1 MERSKYQEC
10 LSNES
15 RQRYLQKISKINNVD
30 PYCLKKE
37 ELVFEKDFYPKITY
51 PDIVNY
57 LLFAPS
63 PVTSD
68 ELKCYKSM
76 DAYNQFLCG
85 WVKEISFKLF
95 EDGNICLVLGRVI
108 FFLNF

>member
-15 RQRYLQKISKINNVD
+15 RQRYRQKISKINSVD
-30 PYCLKKE
+30 PYCLKEE
-37 ELVFEKDFYPKITY
+37 ELVFEQDLYPKIMCA
-51 PDIVNY
+51 DIINY

-76 DAYNQFLCG
+76 DAYNQFLCA
-85 WVKEISFKLF
+85 WVKEISFK
-95 EDGNICLVLGRVI
+95 
-108 FFLNF
+108 